1 MKKKKYALILTAVVL
16 VCILIVVLHLQEDPP
31 FGHESV
37 NSPEQYLEVNSFV
50 EKSLKA
56 NFDEVLPKSIPSNA
70 TAESYCYRYACGLQG
85 DASFY
90 INLTLKYKSE
100 AELTA
105 EYERLIK
112 KQPERTI
119 QAGAVEHL
127 FFGADREAL
136 DGYFD
141 DEIYDG
147 SIWLFNIVSV
157 DRDKLTI
164 EYTAASISD
173 GGERFDRLS
182 KTLSEM
188 RELIEK

>member
-1 MKKKKYALILTAVVL
+1 MKKKHALILTAAVL
-16 VCILIVVLHLQEDPP
+16 ACILIVVLHLQSDPP

-56 NFDEVLPKSIPSNA
+56 DFAEILPRSIPSNA
-70 TAESYCYRYACGLQG
+70 KAESYCYRYACDLQG

-90 INLTLKYKSE
+90 INLTLKYKS
-100 AELTA
+100 ATELTA

-119 QAGAVEHL
+119 QDGAIEHL

-136 DGYFD
+136 NGYFD
-141 DEIYDG
+141 DEVYDG
-147 SIWLFNIVSV
+147 SVWLFNIVSV
-157 DRDKLTI
+157 DSDKLTI
-164 EYTAASISD
+164 EYTVANISD